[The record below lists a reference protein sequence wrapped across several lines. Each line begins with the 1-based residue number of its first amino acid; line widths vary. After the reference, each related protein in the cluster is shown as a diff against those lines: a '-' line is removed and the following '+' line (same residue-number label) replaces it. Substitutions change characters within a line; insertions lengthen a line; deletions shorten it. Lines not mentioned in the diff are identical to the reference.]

1 MARERASSGLPT
13 MDDSLFVGPRVPD
26 EIKRM
31 IPHLTSIDK
40 ALFRKILQGRRDQKY
55 RYTFGDRPVKTIT
68 FGLNVFC
75 ATLTHVH
82 FDCIINLRCSRFH

>member
-1 MARERASSGLPT
+1 MARERASSGLPM

-55 RYTFGDRPVKTIT
+55 RYTFGDRAVKPIT
-68 FGLNVFC
+68 FGLSVWARNELC
-75 ATLTHVH
+75 ATLTQVH
-82 FDCIINLRCSRFH
+82 FNCLIKL